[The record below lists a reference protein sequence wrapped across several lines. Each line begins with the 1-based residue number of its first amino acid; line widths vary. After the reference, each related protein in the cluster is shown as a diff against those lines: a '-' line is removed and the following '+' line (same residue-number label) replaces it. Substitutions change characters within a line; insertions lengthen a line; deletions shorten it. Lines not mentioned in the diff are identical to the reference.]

1 MASLPKT
8 YITPEEYLALDRKAE
23 VKSEYYAGQI
33 IAFAGASKKHNLIVA
48 NVLAGIHRQLIDRPC
63 NVYPS
68 DMRVRISKTGMYA
81 YPDVVV
87 TCGEEQFADDN
98 SDILLNP
105 IVLIEVLSEST
116 ANYDRGDKFEH
127 YRRIESLREYI
138 LVFQELHRADQYV
151 RQNDSQWLLTEF
163 HTADNIIKL
172 GSIACELALKEIYAK
187 I

>member
-1 MASLPKT
+1 MASLPKP

-23 VKSEYYAGQI
+23 VKSEYYAGQV
-33 IAFAGASKKHNLIVA
+33 IAFAGASKRHNLIVA
-48 NVLAGIHRQLIDRPC
+48 NVLAGIHSQLMNRPC

-68 DMRVRISKTGMYA
+68 DLRVKISKSGMYA

-87 TCGEEQFADDN
+87 TCGEEQFEDSNNDV
-98 SDILLNP
+98 LLNP
-105 IVLIEVLSEST
+105 IILVEVLSEST
-116 ANYDRGDKFEH
+116 ASYDRGDKFEH

-138 LVFQELHRADQYV
+138 IISQEPYRVDQYV

-163 HTADNIIKL
+163 HVAEGIVRLN
-172 GSIACELALKEIYAK
+172 SINCELSLNEIYAK